1 MSYSFPKSDIFPY
14 IYIYNYKKNRKKQKI
29 PQTKS
34 NKLLNSI
41 RFLKLLHK
49 FLTIFTM
56 PISLIHIILIINT
69 LTMKPFFLTIIILTT
84 NHLTITTTNTI
95 TIFWIN
101 IIVKKLLLFYDC
113 FYHILDW
120 FLFFLCC

>member
-29 PQTKS
+29 PQTQS

-69 LTMKPFFLTIIILTT
+69 LTMKPLFLTIIILTPD
-84 NHLTITTTNTI
+84 HLTITTTNTI
-95 TIFWIN
+95 TISRIYV
-101 IIVKKLLLFYDC
+101 IVKKLLLFYDC
-113 FYHILDW
+113 FYHVLDW